1 MNIRIHRIQN
11 KEEGKVLMKL
21 KIEEIILKLIIVKN
35 QIEIAD
41 DPKKQK
47 IHSRNFNRLTKEIKY
62 IGTIEKH
69 LFKKEEM
76 KNLAKLIK
84 KLNKNEK
91 GKLILKK
98 FYLEEKE
105 EIEKMCENFRKGL
118 SVNEHQKTIEEYGDF
133 LTVKYFLDLLQFCAT
148 IKRNYAEYKQI
159 EEWLEEEEDIEKKVK
174 FYPLQEKLDT
184 IIEEEKDDEIEELNE

>member
-1 MNIRIHRIQN
+1 MKIIILIIYLNFINLIYGTNKLNNIKDENNTYKN
-11 KEEGKVLMKL
+11 KILYGSSSSSKGKQIIDEDKEILLESKNYNEEVNEL

-118 SVNEHQKTIEEYGDF
+118 SVNEHVNFK
-133 LTVKYFLDLLQFCAT
+133 LL
-148 IKRNYAEYKQI
+148 
-159 EEWLEEEEDIEKKVK
+159 LEKISDKN
-174 FYPLQEKLDT
+174 
-184 IIEEEKDDEIEELNE
+184 II

>member
-1 MNIRIHRIQN
+1 MRKLRQRLNSSVGSGPVRYERKLLAITVQGSQNLCLLLAIYLLILQNIYLIIKN
-11 KEEGKVLMKL
+11 SEL

-35 QIEIAD
+35 QIEISD

-47 IHSRNFNRLTKEIKY
+47 THSRNFSRLRRQIKY

-118 SVNEHQKTIEEYGDF
+118 SVNEH
-133 LTVKYFLDLLQFCAT
+133 V
-148 IKRNYAEYKQI
+148 NY
-159 EEWLEEEEDIEKKVK
+159 
-174 FYPLQEKLDT
+174 
-184 IIEEEKDDEIEELNE
+184 